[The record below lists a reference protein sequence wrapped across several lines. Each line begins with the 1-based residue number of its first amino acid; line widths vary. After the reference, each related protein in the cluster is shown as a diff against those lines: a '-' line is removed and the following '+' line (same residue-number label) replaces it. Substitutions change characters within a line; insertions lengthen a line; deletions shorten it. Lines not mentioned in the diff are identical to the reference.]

1 MDGGPREYFLLYIKS
16 TYWLAF
22 FVVGDYMKV
31 KTIQKYYDR
40 EKSMTMTPGTIIEV
54 SEERARYL
62 ITLGFVEAEPER
74 VKTAARKKK

>member
-1 MDGGPREYFLLYIKS
+1 
-16 TYWLAF
+16 
-22 FVVGDYMKV
+22 MKV
-31 KTIQKYYDR
+31 KAIQKYYDR

-74 VKTAARKKK
+74 VKTAAKKKK